1 MYARDREESTRAETE
16 RARVGWGGVGWVE
29 WLKLSQRV
37 SGPRLKDLSF
47 YTKGNG
53 EPLVALGLVFI

>member
-1 MYARDREESTRAETE
+1 MQGTE
-16 RARVGWGGVGWVE
+16 KSLLGLRQSEQGLGRVGWVE
-29 WLKLSQRV
+29 WVKLSQRV